1 MREILF
7 RGKQVNGNKWV
18 EGSLVKQ
25 RCYDNDK
32 RYKFICCITN
42 EALGH
47 SMFISSKTV
56 IPSTVGQYT
65 GLADKNGKKIFEG
78 DILEFTNNDGEK
90 THYEIFWNEAKSAWY
105 IREHHGFEDDCIEW
119 NPKQFKIIGNIYD
132 NPELMRK
139 STLNT
144 SKSKPCPFC
153 GEKMVLCSE
162 RYINIE
168 GHNIVEQRYVHEDT
182 DTECDLSYIKCKYE
196 I

>member
-1 MREILF
+1 MREMLF
-7 RGKQVNGNKWV
+7 RGKRTDNGKWV
-18 EGSLVKQ
+18 EGRGIIKNKYWASILTATFIGSYRV
-25 RCYDNDK
+25 RPEYDV
-32 RYKFICCITN
+32 N
-42 EALGH
+42 EF
-47 SMFISSKTV
+47 SV
-56 IPSTVGQYT
+56 IPETVGQYT